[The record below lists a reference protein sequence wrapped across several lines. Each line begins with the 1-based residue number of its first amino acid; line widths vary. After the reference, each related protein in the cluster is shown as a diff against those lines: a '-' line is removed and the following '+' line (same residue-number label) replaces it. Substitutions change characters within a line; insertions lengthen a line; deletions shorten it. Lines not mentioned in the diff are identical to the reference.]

1 MSSDVNER
9 IDYDALVANE
19 AAQLP
24 SAARA
29 DAKPDDLPL
38 IRQAFDFS
46 RDAHEGQVRKSGE
59 P

>member
-19 AAQLP
+19 AAQLL

-29 DAKPDDLPL
+29 YVKA
-38 IRQAFDFS
+38 
-46 RDAHEGQVRKSGE
+46 G
-59 P
+59 

>member
-19 AAQLP
+19 AAQLL

-29 DAKPDDLPL
+29 YVKPDDLPL

-46 RDAHEGQVRKSGE
+46 RDA
-59 P
+59 